1 MHIEKGIV
9 LAIMH
14 VCLCVFMYA
23 CGNVCCGCCMYVKA
37 QRLISG
43 VFLGYS
49 APYTLS
55 QVFSLSQELMDSVSL
70 VIQLAPT
77 MPRFCPK

>member
-23 CGNVCCGCCMYVKA
+23 CWNVCCGCCIYVKA

-70 VIQLAPT
+70 VIQLAPG
-77 MPRFCPK
+77 MPQFCPK